1 MIVLLDTNFL
11 LLPHTHKIDI
21 FTRIGQLI
29 DNPEF
34 VILSGT
40 IDELE
45 KITAGAG
52 NDAVAATVGI
62 KLIEKYNVKIEE
74 SVGLV
79 DDAIIRYAPEN
90 NAVVCSNDKPLKRK
104 LTGLRVPIIT
114 LLGKDKLVRI

>member
-21 FTRIGQLI
+21 FTRIEQLI

-40 IDELE
+40 IGELE
-45 KITAGAG
+45 KIAAGRG

-62 KLIEKYNVKIEE
+62 KLIEKNNIKIEE

-79 DDAIIRYAPEN
+79 DDAIIHYASEN
-90 NAVVCSNDKPLKRK
+90 NTLVCSNDKALKRK
-104 LTGLRVPIIT
+104 LTSLRVPIIT
-114 LLGKDKLVRI
+114 LLGMDKLVRI